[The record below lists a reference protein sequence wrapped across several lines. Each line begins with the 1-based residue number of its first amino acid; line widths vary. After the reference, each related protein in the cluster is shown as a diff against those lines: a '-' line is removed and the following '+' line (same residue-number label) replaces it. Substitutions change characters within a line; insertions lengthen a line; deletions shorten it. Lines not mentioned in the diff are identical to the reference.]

1 MIRLW
6 SSKLFLVEGPDGP
19 LVGVY
24 AFAVALRARLY
35 RVDVVVVGAR
45 QLVEG
50 LAGVPPA
57 GREWGGRGG
66 GASGG

>member
-6 SSKLFLVEGPDGP
+6 SSKLLLVEGPDGP
-19 LVGVY
+19 LVGVH

-35 RVDVVVVGAR
+35 RVDEVVVGAR
-45 QLVEG
+45 QPVEG

-57 GREWGGRGG
+57 GRGWGG